1 MTQLAAGSDEESGVE
16 GGKEGEGTTMGE
28 VREEGGAQREEG

>member
-16 GGKEGEGTTMGE
+16 GGSEGEGTIMGE
-28 VREEGGAQREEG
+28 VREEGGAPRAEG